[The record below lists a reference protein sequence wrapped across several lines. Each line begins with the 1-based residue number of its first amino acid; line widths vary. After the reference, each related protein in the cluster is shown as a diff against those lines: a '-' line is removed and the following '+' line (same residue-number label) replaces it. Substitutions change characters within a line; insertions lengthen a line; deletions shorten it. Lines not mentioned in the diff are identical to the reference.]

1 MATGGSSLADWISA
15 ISQLAFLVIFLL
27 LFTGANQRF
36 QMYIWGREVRAT
48 LALFKRYYEEAEE
61 KTRDLLVRNGAKRPK
76 TIVDRVKDYVVIS
89 PVDIEPVDIIRRL
102 DHILE
107 TERNQIKELLKEEMP
122 DKDKVTRYKVETSLS
137 ITYALNMLFKIVRHY
152 LLTSE
157 KTNNYILLMQLKLIL
172 PQIVKIAESY
182 RKALDD
188 FVKGAPIG
196 DSIGPLIAYSLAYSN
211 SEKPEWR
218 NIDDDTVATLVNY
231 EGRKLILVKAEGP
244 ESNVGRP
251 GLVIEEIIEKDLF
264 KTGKPKLLITV
275 DAALKLEGEETG
287 SVAEGVGAAIGDPGP
302 EKIRIER
309 TASRHGIP
317 LRTVIVKMGMD
328 EAIYAMKEEIYKGG
342 LEALERIKTIITEE
356 TKEGDTVLLA
366 GIGNSVGVSQ

>member
-1 MATGGSSLADWISA
+1 MATNGASLADWISA
-15 ISQLAFLVIFLL
+15 ISQLAFLLIFVL
-27 LFTGANQRF
+27 LFVGANQRF
-36 QMYIWGREVRAT
+36 QMYLWGKEVRA
-48 LALFKRYYEEAEE
+48 ALGVFYKYYSEAEE

-76 TIVDRVKDYVVIS
+76 TIVDRIKDYVTIS
-89 PVDIEPVDIIRRL
+89 PVDIEPTDIIRRL
-102 DHILE
+102 DHILT
-107 TERNQIKELLKEEMP
+107 TERNHIKDLLLKEMP
-122 DKDKVTRYKVETSLS
+122 EKDKSIRYKIETSLG
-137 ITYALNMLFKIVRHY
+137 ITYALNMLYKIVRHY

-172 PQIVKIAESY
+172 PQILKIAESY

-196 DSIGPLIAYSLAYSN
+196 DSIGPLIVHRIARSN
-211 SEKPEWR
+211 GTSEWINLDE
-218 NIDDDTVATLVNY
+218 DTVASLV
-231 EGRKLILVKAEGP
+231 EFEDRKIILVKASGP

-251 GLVIEEIIEKDLF
+251 GVAIEEIIEKDLF

-309 TASRHGIP
+309 VAAKYSIP
-317 LRTVIVKMGMD
+317 LRTVIIKMGMD
-328 EAIYAMKEEIYKGG
+328 EAIYAMREEIYKGG
-342 LEALERIKTIITEE
+342 IEALNRIKTILKEE
-356 TKEGDTVLLA
+356 TREGDTVLLA
-366 GIGNSVGVSQ
+366 GIGNSIGVSQ

>member
-122 DKDKVTRYKVETSLS
+122 DKDKVIRYKVETSLS

-251 GLVIEEIIEKDLF
+251 GLAIEEIIEKDLF
-264 KTGKPKLLITV
+264 KTGKPRLLITV